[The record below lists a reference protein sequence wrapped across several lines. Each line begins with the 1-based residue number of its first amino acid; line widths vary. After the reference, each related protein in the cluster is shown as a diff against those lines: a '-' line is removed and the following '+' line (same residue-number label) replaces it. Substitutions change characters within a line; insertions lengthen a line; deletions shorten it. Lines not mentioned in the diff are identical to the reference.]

1 MILGFLALA
10 VLFLAAAGLPIAAQG
25 WRIGTL
31 VAAMVCALLAALAAF
46 GVVAA

>member
-10 VLFLAAAGLPIAAQG
+10 VLFGAAADLPIASQA

-31 VAAMVCALLAALAAF
+31 IAAIVCAAISALAAF
-46 GVVAA
+46 GVVTA